1 MAENKTALVVL
12 AEGAEEMELVI
23 CVDVLR
29 RAKIDVILAG
39 LNTSDVTGCSRGVKI
54 LPDMSLADAKKQG
67 PFDVIVL
74 PGGGGGAKRLGESA
88 ELKAILEEQ
97 EAANRLVAAVC
108 AAPTALCRHGIGKG
122 KTMTSHPSA
131 KQVVKLHACTVH
143 ILFCFGDVVSRV
155 PSIKP

>member
-1 MAENKTALVVL
+1 MAESKTALVVL
-12 AEGAEEMELVI
+12 AEGGEEMEVVI

-29 RAKIDVILAG
+29 RAKMNVILAG
-39 LNTSDVTGCSRGVKI
+39 LDTSDVVGCSRGVKI

-74 PGGGGGAKRLGESA
+74 PGGGGGAKRLGESG
-88 ELKAILEEQ
+88 ELKTILEEQ

-108 AAPTALCRHGIGKG
+108 AGPTALCRHSIGKG

-131 KQVVKLHACTVH
+131 KQVLKLHTAYVLLRSGGVACH
-143 ILFCFGDVVSRV
+143 IASTDLY
-155 PSIKP
+155 